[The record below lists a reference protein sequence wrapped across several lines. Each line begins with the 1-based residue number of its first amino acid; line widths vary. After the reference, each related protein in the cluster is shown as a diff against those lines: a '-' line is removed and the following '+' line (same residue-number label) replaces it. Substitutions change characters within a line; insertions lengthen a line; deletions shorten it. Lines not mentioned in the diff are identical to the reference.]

1 MKKIIC
7 SPPLYLLLFIF
18 LSSTVNS
25 IYTHGGEK
33 NSLTAT
39 SNFNPLPTICIDHQD
54 VYEEEEDE
62 VYLPSSHRAAF
73 IIPSLLAADPG
84 SLSREAALCASR
96 LPGCRYLHVDICD
109 GSILANRAFGLSPLA
124 IPALLRAC
132 DSSTVSG
139 QLVGLGGKKKRKRS
153 ILVDVHLIASG
164 LVDGLILAPSSTS
177 STGPCLGKN
186 IVQQLVSS
194 GCGRITFQYEQLR
207 VDYSLE
213 EVHRLLHWVEQAGV
227 EVGLCLAPYTPA
239 SELID
244 YLDQLASLEEEE
256 EKEDRQVVMG
266 RRRGRDRRKCPSY
279 LYIVN
284 VLAVLPG
291 IGGQPF
297 QMSILDS
304 IAALRQAYPQLE
316 ISVDGGISTEKE
328 AVLAL
333 EAGASSLVIGTGVFG
348 RNRLA
353 GINDDQVENSYK
365 TMRAL
370 LVKHGH

>member
-256 EKEDRQVVMG
+256 EKED
-266 RRRGRDRRKCPSY
+266 P
-279 LYIVN
+279 
-284 VLAVLPG
+284 VLPG